1 MEGGKNYYCYNGAT
15 MLTSSL
21 LSVKYILTDSAE
33 EESPYRSLISEQN
46 GIYLYENTYTLPL
59 GFMVDSDLTEKWDF
73 TLGTPIMAQNELA
86 YALGATENLL
96 EPVDA
101 ELHDGKTVIQVTET
115 GYYYGY
121 YTMKDAKTITATTG
135 NRTRTFS
142 KCDHVYLLDLGY
154 CEAGEDITLTSA
166 DTDQILVQG
175 YRLND
180 AAFQAAYHTLSQQT
194 MELKSYSDS
203 RIEGRIN
210 VKKAGTLLLSVP
222 DDEGWHVFVDGEEV
236 DYEHF
241 CDAFISIPLKE
252 GRHDIILKYTTPNLK
267 LGALLSGGALFLF
280 LCIIWIPVVV
290 RKRGER
296 A

>member
-1 MEGGKNYYCYNGAT
+1 MSRHFQTMHPHLFFLLLINKDVADFYREMGMEGGKNYYCYNGAT

-121 YTMKDAKTITATTG
+121 YTMKVAKTITATTG
-135 NRTRTFS
+135 NRTRTFH
-142 KCDHVYLLDLGY
+142 KCDHVYLLVWEIVWLGK
-154 CEAGEDITLTSA
+154 
-166 DTDQILVQG
+166 IL
-175 YRLND
+175 R
-180 AAFQAAYHTLSQQT
+180 
-194 MELKSYSDS
+194 
-203 RIEGRIN
+203 
-210 VKKAGTLLLSVP
+210 
-222 DDEGWHVFVDGEEV
+222 
-236 DYEHF
+236 
-241 CDAFISIPLKE
+241 
-252 GRHDIILKYTTPNLK
+252 
-267 LGALLSGGALFLF
+267 
-280 LCIIWIPVVV
+280 
-290 RKRGER
+290 
-296 A
+296 